1 MSTFVAG
8 DKVVHLGGLRG
19 LSSRNRGVALTI
31 KEGPL
36 RISGY
41 AGVRYIVDRPLYVF
55 GGVSA
60 DIYHANEAYLMKLK

>member
-8 DKVVHLGGLRG
+8 DKVVHLGGLCG
-19 LSSRNRGVALTI
+19 GISRNRGVALTI

-41 AGVRYIVDRPLYVF
+41 AGVRYIVDRPIYVA
-55 GGVSA
+55 GRVNA
-60 DIYHANEAYLMKLK
+60 DIYHADEAYLMKLK